1 MKKLALSLLFSTT
14 LLINNF
20 SSQSATT
27 NLGPIQIIT
36 LDGSN
41 QFAPGTINLS
51 GTINI
56 GYSSNDII
64 TFQGNGITN
73 PGLGSQNFLMLS
85 SNGQVIT
92 SNGSDASITFGN
104 FSAANN
110 PSQTINLGITDGT
123 GNSLNFTNDSG
134 DVVLQANANLSNLKL
149 ETPNNIFLISPTLTS
164 GLNTN
169 SFAILGINAN
179 GQLSTNGQNLQA
191 YFQNLTTQNINA
203 GNLSVAEN
211 FIVANLID
219 ISSNNDT
226 ITLGNNSA
234 SIDFVASSNI
244 VYPNDNNFS
253 LLAIDSGGTL
263 VSASNT
269 TAITCGNL
277 TAGDITGANLS
288 ASTNAGQ
295 TVTLGN
301 PTGLFTLAG
310 LNITPGTNG
319 NINFLGVGTNG
330 ALSTVNSSENLQIG
344 SLTAAPNTGQ
354 TITFGS
360 STGDTNYFFLNNSA
374 NDVILQANA
383 IGANLKLLTPNGHII
398 MQSIDIA
405 IPSSGNNFLLQID
418 SNGIIGSADTNSPLT
433 CGSLTAAS
441 GNNNI
446 ISLGIDTASGNSIG
460 FNSSGGAISIGANA
474 SGASIDLTASD
485 NIYLASNSLNLNLTG
500 VTPTL
505 NTSGNVVLAVDRN
518 GNVVTSDSNNIFK
531 FGSDATNN
539 NFIAID
545 NSIPANGITL
555 NSQGIYLTDSTL
567 IPAAG
572 STNLLTID
580 SNGKIGI
587 VVSTETQKENI
598 KKLSLDESFNEL
610 TPVSY
615 NYKGKT
621 KKIQYGFIAESLAHN
636 ASLKDTVIYDKN
648 GKPMSVD
655 YTAIF
660 VALTANY
667 LEYKKILNAEI
678 SKKNKRIDE
687 LEKKCQLLE
696 LAIKEIINEIAINKK
711 N

>member
-1 MKKLALSLLFSTT
+1 MKKLALSLLLSTT

-56 GYSSNDII
+56 GNSSNDII

-73 PGLGSQNFLMLS
+73 PGLGSQNFVMLS
-85 SNGQVIT
+85 SNGQVVT
-92 SNGSDASITFGN
+92 SNGSDVSITFGN
-104 FSAANN
+104 FSAANT

-123 GNSLNFTNDSG
+123 GNGLNFTNDSG
-134 DVVLQANANLSNLKL
+134 DVILQASANLSNLKL

-169 SFAILGINAN
+169 SFAVLGINAN
-179 GQLSTNGQNLQA
+179 GQLSTNGQNLKA
-191 YFQNLTTQNINA
+191 YFQTLNTENTSATNLN
-203 GNLSVAEN
+203 VAEN
-211 FIVANLID
+211 FIVANLLD
-219 ISSNNDT
+219 ISSNNNT
-226 ITLGNNSA
+226 ITLGNNST

-244 VYPNDNNFS
+244 IYPNANNFS
-253 LLAIDSGGTL
+253 LLAIDSAGTL
-263 VSASNT
+263 VSTSDT
-269 TAITCGNL
+269 TPIACGTL
-277 TAGDITGANLS
+277 TAGNITGANLT
-288 ASTNAGQ
+288 AATTAGQ

-301 PTGLFTLAG
+301 STGLFTLAG

-319 NINFLGVGTNG
+319 GINFLGVGANG

-344 SLTAAPNTGQ
+344 SLTAAPNAGQ

-360 STGDTNYFFLNNSA
+360 STGDANYFFLNNNT

-383 IGANLKLLTPNGHII
+383 IGANLKLLTPSGHII
-398 MQSIDIA
+398 IQGIDIA
-405 IPSSGNNFLLQID
+405 TPTSGNNFLLQID
-418 SNGIIGSADTNSPLT
+418 SNGIVGTADTTSPLS
-433 CGSLTAAS
+433 CGSLNAAS
-441 GNNNI
+441 SANNTV
-446 ISLGIDTASGNSIG
+446 SLGIDTSSGNSIG
-460 FNSSGGAISIGANA
+460 FNSSGGAISIAANA
-474 SGASIDLTASD
+474 SGSSIDLTASD
-485 NIYLASNSLNLNLTG
+485 NIYLAANSLNLNLIG

-531 FGSDATNN
+531 FGSDAANN

-587 VVSTETQKENI
+587 VVSTETKKENI
-598 KKLSLDESFNEL
+598 KTLNLDRSFDGL

-615 NYKGKT
+615 NYKGQNEKT
-621 KKIQYGFIAESLAHN
+621 QYGFIAESLVN
-636 ASLKDTVIYDKN
+636 NESLKNTVIYDKN

-667 LEYKKILNAEI
+667 LEYKKILNAELNN
-678 SKKNKRIDE
+678 KNQRINE

-696 LAIKEIINEIAINKK
+696 AAIKEIVNEIAMNKK